1 MINRDWD
8 NNLLLPHYIYMYI
21 KSSTF
26 VTFDNFEANLNYHK
40 TDRKNGPLICFCF
53 DLIPSFVFNVST

>member
-21 KSSTF
+21 KFSTF
-26 VTFDNFEANLNYHK
+26 VTFDNFEANLNNHK
-40 TDRKNGPLICFCF
+40 TDRKNGSLIYFCF
-53 DLIPSFVFNVST
+53 DLIP